1 MADKLFIVAM
11 WVDEDDLT
19 AIKPKAD
26 KDDTDFHRGNRNTD
40 TSLMAYLIQRS
51 AYDGGRMIG
60 RFRVLNCETSYV
72 AAMARLADF
81 LHAEGH

>member
-11 WVDEDDLT
+11 WVDEDEL
-19 AIKPKAD
+19 
-26 KDDTDFHRGNRNTD
+26 KDAKNLSDNDAEDFHRGNRTTD
-40 TSLMAYLIQRS
+40 ISLMAYLIQRH
-51 AYDGGRMIG
+51 AYDGGRMVG
-60 RFRVLNCETSYV
+60 RFLVLNCVTSYV